1 MLGCSVMMLCLLFY
15 WQNVSNSVGT
25 NLLFLLNIVGIYIG
39 HLLAKKQL
47 NFNSRY
53 ADKLCSLFSKSDCN
67 NVLDSKAARLWG
79 LISWSEIGLG
89 YFISNMLILLFIPQ
103 YVVYV
108 ALLNLCIIPY
118 VSKSESEAMVSSLFV
133 GAGFVYRNADCGCCL
148 WIYIHAGNSP
158 E

>member
-1 MLGCSVMMLCLLFY
+1 MMLCLLFY

-108 ALLNLCIIPY
+108 ALLNLCTIPY
-118 VSKSESEAMVSSLFV
+118 VFWKDRSKSSFRYCRISNPSKGLRCRIT
-133 GAGFVYRNADCGCCL
+133 Y
-148 WIYIHAGNSP
+148 SP
-158 E
+158 I

>member
-1 MLGCSVMMLCLLFY
+1 MAYRGTNSVGMFCHDAMFIVY

-67 NVLDSKAARLWG
+67 NVFGFQGCKAMG
-79 LISWSEIGLG
+79 T
-89 YFISNMLILLFIPQ
+89 N
-103 YVVYV
+103 
-108 ALLNLCIIPY
+108 
-118 VSKSESEAMVSSLFV
+118 
-133 GAGFVYRNADCGCCL
+133 
-148 WIYIHAGNSP
+148 
-158 E
+158 